1 MFVRLLICLLFFFCL
16 FYNTESHIFAYSNR
30 QTGIITCI
38 IKIMIKVIFFFN
50 EIKINLMFSLLF
62 FSPFAIYTYTTFVK
76 FRLFITNNR
85 WFLRLYIYN
94 RFLFYKKNI
103 KVNYWVLLSIYI
115 YIFTFALVLGYIA
128 YLSKQ
133 YELVSFSFC
142 FY

>member
-1 MFVRLLICLLFFFCL
+1 
-16 FYNTESHIFAYSNR
+16 
-30 QTGIITCI
+30 
-38 IKIMIKVIFFFN
+38 
-50 EIKINLMFSLLF
+50 MFSLLF
-62 FSPFAIYTYTTFVK
+62 FLLLPFILILPLSSLDYLLPIIAGFYVCI
-76 FRLFITNNR
+76 FITV
-85 WFLRLYIYN
+85 FFFI
-94 RFLFYKKNI
+94 KKNI